1 MPSFVQQELQVL
13 RQQLDCLQEI
23 QERLNRIEV
32 MTVGSDEWKKRQT
45 AGIAAAKARGT
56 AFGRKRIEMPQG
68 FALLVEQWNQHE
80 ISACEAARQL
90 GISRQTFLRRAKEF
104 VNASHE

>member
-13 RQQLDCLQEI
+13 RQQLDCIQEI

-56 AFGRKRIEMPQG
+56 TFGRKRIEMPQG
-68 FALLVEQWNQHE
+68 FALLAEQWDKHE
-80 ISACEAARQL
+80 ISAGEAARQL
-90 GISRQTFLRRAKEF
+90 GVSRQTFLRRAKEYA
-104 VNASHE
+104 NASNE